1 MFIEIVTSC
10 WHYPRALAF
19 HLSGLVTADIRP
31 GDQVRCVVFFCEGQE
46 DLETVRVLEWFI
58 KRIGADPQRQIL
70 PLSMPRRQLMRRAIA
85 RNLAATTTRA
95 DWLVFTDV
103 DYIYG
108 GQSLVSIA
116 GELDGF
122 GDRRVLCYTP
132 HVRQSICHA
141 AGDAELARVD
151 LSNLA
156 LLRLGTDYESKPIAR
171 PIGGSQIVPGS
182 VAREFG
188 YCPASRHQSPADNWC
203 RTFED
208 VEFRS
213 ILTRSGIPII
223 PLSACGVHRIRH
235 SERGRENV
243 GCRN

>member
-19 HLSGLVTADIRP
+19 HLSGLATAEIRT

-58 KRIGADPQRQIL
+58 KRIGKDPQRQIL

-108 GQSLVSIA
+108 GQSLASIA
-116 GELDGF
+116 GELDRF
-122 GDRRVLCYTP
+122 EDRRVLCYTP

>member
-19 HLSGLVTADIRP
+19 HLSGLATAEIRP

-46 DLETVRVLEWFI
+46 DLETVRVLAWFI

-108 GQSLVSIA
+108 GQSLASIA
-116 GELDGF
+116 GELDRF
-122 GDRRVLCYTP
+122 EDRRVLCYTP
-132 HVRQSICHA
+132 HVRQSICHE

-151 LSNLA
+151 LGNLA
-156 LLRLGTDYESKPIAR
+156 VLRLGTDYESKPIAR

>member
-1 MFIEIVTSC
+1 MLLEIVTSC

-19 HLSGLVTADIRP
+19 HLSGLATAEIRP

-58 KRIGADPQRQIL
+58 KRIGKDPQRQIL

-108 GQSLVSIA
+108 GQSLASIA
-116 GELDGF
+116 GELDRF
-122 GDRRVLCYTP
+122 EDRRVLCYTP